1 MKWRDWQ
8 LLIILVLL
16 GYIAV
21 SLTFL
26 SLGGQKA
33 TSPPTP
39 QPTARGALSSPAVP
53 IVAPTSTLRPS
64 RTPAPAAT
72 PTPMVTPTLTV
83 ASTPTSSPEPEPTA
97 TSTIEILT
105 HIVENG
111 DNLIS
116 VAEQYGV
123 TVQAIVIANN
133 LANADLIYIGQTLII
148 PLPAQPPPTPTSS
161 G

>member
-21 SLTFL
+21 SLAFL
-26 SLGGQKA
+26 PLGGQEA
-33 TSPPTP
+33 TSLPTP
-39 QPTARGALSSPAVP
+39 QPTARGALPSPAVR
-53 IVAPTSTLRPS
+53 IVLPTSTLRPS
-64 RTPAPAAT
+64 RTPVPAAT
-72 PTPMVTPTLTV
+72 QTPMATPTLTV
-83 ASTPTSSPEPEPTA
+83 AGTPTSSPEPEPTA
-97 TSTIEILT
+97 TPTIEILT
-105 HIVENG
+105 HTIENG

-116 VAEQYGV
+116 IAEQYGV

-133 LANADLIYIGQTLII
+133 LANPDLIYIGQTLSI
-148 PLPAQPPPTPTSS
+148 PLSAQPSPSPTPS